1 MANLKIKESGRNWWN
16 RKSRRDIYINGKHSG
31 VLTGEEQNLEVEAG
45 PCKVMVQNTFPAFRS
60 TAYINLEE
68 KADNHVEFR
77 DSRWIMNFLM
87 ALDLILMF
95 VRNLLPV
102 PRIFRNITN
111 LYAMFWTF
119 YSLANYNN
127 YFKTFAYSR
136 VAIDTP
142 AYS

>member
-1 MANLKIKESGRNWWN
+1 
-16 RKSRRDIYINGKHSG
+16 
-31 VLTGEEQNLEVEAG
+31 
-45 PCKVMVQNTFPAFRS
+45 
-60 TAYINLEE
+60 
-68 KADNHVEFR
+68 
-77 DSRWIMNFLM
+77 MNFLM

-111 LYAMFWTF
+111 IYAMFWTF
-119 YSLANYNN
+119 YSLTNRNS